1 MIELKI
7 TSSKKIIIFEIF
19 ILIFVTFASCKSK
32 KINSNKKID
41 EPKIKETK
49 ILEEPEKL
57 SIFKKAYPDV
67 NFISEWQEDK
77 NDWKITI
84 IVDEKKTEL
93 YWNNG
98 SLIPETELSEKEK
111 YWTLLYNYNYRKNLE
126 DPANFTNEQI
136 EAMKKFGSDENRRNG
151 AGTPM
156 FFFDAIYD
164 STSREKLENHIISI
178 KFLGFKVNVHQRM
191 KIPLQKVE
199 NKINELAQ
207 TDSEISDFLKSLGKN
222 EGYFWRVIANT
233 NRKSFHSLG
242 IAIDIQPKY
251 YGRKEVY
258 WSWAKDKNP
267 ENWMLTPLKDRWMP
281 PQKIIDIFEDE
292 GFIWGGKWAI
302 WDNMHF
308 EYHPE
313 LILNAKE
320 NERNLYSSLP

>member
-1 MIELKI
+1 MLK
-7 TSSKKIIIFEIF
+7 KNIFLPIF
-19 ILIFVTFASCKSK
+19 ILIIISFCKAQKINQKEKLPNLENQK
-32 KINSNKKID
+32 KILN
-41 EPKIKETK
+41 
-49 ILEEPEKL
+49 EPEKL

-67 NFISEWQEDK
+67 EFISEWQEDK
-77 NDWKITI
+77 NDWKISI
-84 IVDEKKTEL
+84 ITENRKTEL

-98 SLIPETELSEKEK
+98 SLIPESELPEKEK
-111 YWTLLYNYNYRKNLE
+111 YWTLLYNYDYRKNLE
-126 DPANFTNEQI
+126 DPANFSKEQI
-136 EAMKKFGSDENRRNG
+136 EAMKNFGSAERRKNDK
-151 AGTPM
+151 GTPM

-164 STSREKLENHIISI
+164 SNSREKLESHIISI
-178 KFLGFKVNVHQRM
+178 NFLGFKVNVHQRM
-191 KIPLQKVE
+191 KNPLQKVE
-199 NKINELAQ
+199 KKINELSK

-258 WSWAKDKNP
+258 WSWAKDKSP
-267 ENWMLTPLKDRWMP
+267 DTWMLTPLKDRWMP

-320 NERNLYSSLP
+320 KSENLYSSLS

>member
-1 MIELKI
+1 MLK
-7 TSSKKIIIFEIF
+7 KNIFLTIF
-19 ILIFVTFASCKSK
+19 ILIIISSCKSQ
-32 KINSNKKID
+32 KINKKK
-41 EPKIKETK
+41 ESPKLENQTK

-77 NDWKITI
+77 NDWKISI
-84 IVDEKKTEL
+84 IVENRKTEL

-111 YWTLLYNYNYRKNLE
+111 YWTLLYNYSYRKNLE

-164 STSREKLENHIISI
+164 STSREKLETHIISI

-320 NERNLYSSLP
+320 NEKNLYSSLP

>member
-1 MIELKI
+1 MLK
-7 TSSKKIIIFEIF
+7 KNIFLPIF
-19 ILIFVTFASCKSK
+19 ILIIISSCKAQKINQKEKSPNLENQK
-32 KINSNKKID
+32 KILN
-41 EPKIKETK
+41 
-49 ILEEPEKL
+49 EPEKL

-67 NFISEWQEDK
+67 EFISEWQEDK
-77 NDWKITI
+77 NDWKISI
-84 IVDEKKTEL
+84 IVENRKTEL

-98 SLIPETELSEKEK
+98 SLIPESELSEKEK
-111 YWTLLYNYNYRKNLE
+111 YWTLLYNYDYRKNLE
-126 DPANFTNEQI
+126 DPANFSKEQI
-136 EAMKKFGSDENRRNG
+136 EAMKNFGSDERRKNDK
-151 AGTPM
+151 GTPM

-164 STSREKLENHIISI
+164 SNSREKLESHIISI
-178 KFLGFKVNVHQRM
+178 SFLGFKVNVHQRM
-191 KIPLQKVE
+191 KNPLQKVE
-199 NKINELAQ
+199 EKINELAK

-242 IAIDIQPKY
+242 IAIDIQPKC

-258 WSWAKDKNP
+258 WSWAKDKSP
-267 ENWMLTPLKDRWMP
+267 DNWMLTPLKDRWMP
-281 PQKIIDIFEDE
+281 PQKIINLFEDE

-320 NERNLYSSLP
+320 KSENFYSRLS